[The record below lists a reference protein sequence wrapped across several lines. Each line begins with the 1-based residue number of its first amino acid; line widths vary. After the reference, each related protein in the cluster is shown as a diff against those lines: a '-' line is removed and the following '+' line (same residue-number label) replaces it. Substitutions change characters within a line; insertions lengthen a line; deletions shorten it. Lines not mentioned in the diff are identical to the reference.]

1 MNSEKIMILK
11 LDSKSVFMKYISSEV
26 IENIYVIRISS
37 FGFFMKLL
45 RKIKL
50 DFCIYGSWKKRLKQ
64 IDNIIIFDNG
74 YNCSITKYIK
84 KKNPECKIIF
94 YYWNIINSHNNLALY
109 DSNIDEVW
117 TFDKA
122 DAKRYDLKYNP
133 QFYSKKVILEEKN
146 IENDILFLGRDK
158 NRKKTI
164 LELEKI
170 CLSKKIKTNFIV
182 VKNER
187 NLLSYQEYLD
197 LLGNSRC
204 ILDILSK
211 NQKGMTI
218 RVMEALF
225 LNKKLIT
232 NNQDIVNYDF
242 YCKENI
248 FVLGKD
254 NLDDLEKF
262 IKSNYKK
269 IPDDIINNYNYE
281 SWLKRFYRK

>member
-133 QFYSKKVILEEKN
+133 QFYSKKVILEEKK

>member
-94 YYWNIINSHNNLALY
+94 YYWNIINSHNNLALH

-133 QFYSKKVILEEKN
+133 QFYTKKVILEEKK

>member
-117 TFDKA
+117 TFDKD

-133 QFYSKKVILEEKN
+133 QFYTKKVILEEKN